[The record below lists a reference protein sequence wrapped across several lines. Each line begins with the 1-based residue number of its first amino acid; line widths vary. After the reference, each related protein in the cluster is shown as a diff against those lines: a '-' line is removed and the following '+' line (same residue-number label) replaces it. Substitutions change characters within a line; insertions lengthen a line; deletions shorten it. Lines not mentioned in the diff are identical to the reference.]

1 MGKILVLGS
10 KGVLGGQLMKV
21 FGNEAV
27 GWDRRDCDVTDFAN
41 LKSKILNFKPLPE
54 VIINCAAY
62 NNVDGSENNQ
72 DLAFKLNADVPKNL
86 AEICK
91 ELDIIFVHF
100 STNYIFDG
108 VLGEYNE
115 SDVPKP
121 LSVYGKSKY
130 QGEREVQKYL
140 DKYYIIR
147 TAVLFGPKGESGLSK
162 KSFVDIM
169 LDSGEKQSEIKVI
182 TDEVNS
188 ITYSVDLTTQVK
200 LLLNQ
205 GKPYGIYHITN
216 SGFGS
221 WYDLAKEIFNIV
233 GKGINLVPISSAD
246 FHRKAKRPKKSV
258 LLNTKLSEFRPWQ
271 EALREFLHKD

>member
-1 MGKILVLGS
+1 M
-10 KGVLGGQLMKV
+10 LGGELMRV
-21 FGNEAV
+21 FGGGAV
-27 GWDRRDCDVTDFAN
+27 GWDRGDCDVTDFEN
-41 LKSKILNFKPLPE
+41 LKSKILNFKPLPQ

-62 NNVDGSENNQ
+62 NDVDGSEDNR

-108 VLGEYNE
+108 ISGEYNE
-115 SDVPKP
+115 SDAPKP
-121 LSVYGKSKY
+121 LSVYGKSKHE
-130 QGEREVQKYL
+130 GEREVQKYS

-182 TDEVNS
+182 TDEINS
-188 ITYSVDLTTQVK
+188 ITYSVDLATQVK
-200 LLLNQ
+200 LLLDQ
-205 GKPYGIYHITN
+205 SKPYGIYHITN

-221 WYDLAKEIFNIV
+221 WYDLAKEIFSIT
-233 GKGINLVPISSAD
+233 GKNVNLIPLLSED
-246 FHRKAKRPKKSV
+246 FLRKAMRPKKAV
-258 LLNTKLSEFRPWQ
+258 LLNTKLAPLRPWR
-271 EALREFLHKD
+271 EALKKFLTSKA